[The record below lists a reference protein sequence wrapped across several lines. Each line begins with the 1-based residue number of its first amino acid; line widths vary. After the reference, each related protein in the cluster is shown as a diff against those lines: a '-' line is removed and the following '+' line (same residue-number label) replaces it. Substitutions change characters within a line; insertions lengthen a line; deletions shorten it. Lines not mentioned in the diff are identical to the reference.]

1 MPFESA
7 VDFYFNGGQNL
18 SLIDL
23 IFHGSTWQICPRKE
37 LSKQRTRALETQVLI
52 KSQVLKTQDAS
63 FTHSS
68 KIGQLTKL
76 LEIICYLERVFNFI
90 SIIWKRKR

>member
-7 VDFYFNGGQNL
+7 VDFCFNGGQNL
-18 SLIDL
+18 SLIDS
-23 IFHGSTWQICPRKE
+23 IFHGSTWQICPHKE

-63 FTHSS
+63 FTPSS
-68 KIGQLTKL
+68 KTGQLTKL
-76 LEIICYLERVFNFI
+76 LEILCYLERVFTI
-90 SIIWKRKR
+90 LP

>member
-7 VDFYFNGGQNL
+7 VDFCFNGGQNL
-18 SLIDL
+18 SLIDS
-23 IFHGSTWQICPRKE
+23 IFHGSTWQICPCKE
-37 LSKQRTRALETQVLI
+37 LSKQRTRALETRVLI

-68 KIGQLTKL
+68 KTRQLTKL
-76 LEIICYLERVFNFI
+76 LEILCYLERVFNFI

>member
-1 MPFESA
+1 MSFESA
-7 VDFYFNGGQNL
+7 VDFCFNGGQNL
-18 SLIDL
+18 SLIDS

-37 LSKQRTRALETQVLI
+37 LSKQRTQVLETRVLI

-68 KIGQLTKL
+68 KTGQLTKL
-76 LEIICYLERVFNFI
+76 LEILY
-90 SIIWKRKR
+90 IWKGCSTLFP

>member
-90 SIIWKRKR
+90 TIIWKRKR